1 MRHCIKT
8 VKFSSPSLNLKNA
21 EVQIDIHPRD
31 EQKQPRVTWFA
42 GGKTFYSTDAHKL
55 YPELKHS
62 VARTTIY
69 EAADSACGAVAGR
82 EIAIKSLVLSG
93 PEHLAPV
100 FLMWPTRSFDV
111 RVGANTAPA
120 EIAAADVSGSE
131 IAAEVPLL
139 DGSALPFLCGLR
151 REAGVPE
158 ELSFYE
164 APVTAAWDL
173 VPTDPKTGAAIPG
186 GKPYGYIKMSP
197 AETFEVE
204 YTVTRPSG
212 WNSSAMVSIYSAED
226 LYSIFSAR
234 TFIFES
240 EYKAACEA
248 GMLQGVDAHCGL
260 LLPDADAASA
270 AAANA
275 LKDADKTAATPYR
288 VLEEPARHKI
298 LDLLGDLSF
307 VVPALPKIRLEILNG
322 GHISHRQILEKLL
335 PYVSLGNS

>member
-42 GGKTFYSTDAHKL
+42 GGKTFYSTDAYKL

-82 EIAIKSLVLSG
+82 ESAIKPLVLSG

-120 EIAAADVSGSE
+120 EIAAADVSGSKV
-131 IAAEVPLL
+131 AAEVPLL

-234 TFIFES
+234 TFIFEA

-260 LLPDADAASA
+260 LLPDADAASVVA
-270 AAANA
+270 AGA
-275 LKDADKTAATPYR
+275 LKDVDKTAAAPYR

>member
-42 GGKTFYSTDAHKL
+42 GGKTFYSTDAYKL

-82 EIAIKSLVLSG
+82 ESAIKPLVLSG

-120 EIAAADVSGSE
+120 EIAAADVSGLE

-151 REAGVPE
+151 REAGVPD
-158 ELSFYE
+158 ELTFYD
-164 APVTAAWDL
+164 ASVTAAWDL
-173 VPTDPKTGAAIPG
+173 VPTDPKTGAVIPG
-186 GKPYGYIKMSP
+186 GKPYGYVKMTP

-260 LLPDADAASA
+260 LLPDADAASVVA
-270 AAANA
+270 AGA
-275 LKDADKTAATPYR
+275 LKDADKTVATPYR

>member
-31 EQKQPRVTWFA
+31 EQKPPRVTWFA
-42 GGKTFYSTDAHKL
+42 GGKTFYSTDAYKL

-69 EAADSACGAVAGR
+69 ENENGA
-82 EIAIKSLVLSG
+82 LVG

-111 RVGANTAPA
+111 RVGAA
-120 EIAAADVSGSE
+120 EI
-131 IAAEVPLL
+131 PLL

-234 TFIFES
+234 TFIFKS
-240 EYKAACEA
+240 EYKAACEV

-260 LLPDADAASA
+260 LLPDVDAANVA
-270 AAANA
+270 AAGA
-275 LKDADKTAATPYR
+275 LKDADKTVATPYR

>member
-31 EQKQPRVTWFA
+31 EQKQPRVMWFA

-69 EAADSACGAVAGR
+69 ENENGA
-82 EIAIKSLVLSG
+82 LVG

-111 RVGANTAPA
+111 RVGVNTAPA
-120 EIAAADVSGSE
+120 ENTVADVSGLE
-131 IAAEVPLL
+131 IAAEIPLL

-186 GKPYGYIKMSP
+186 GTPYGYIKMSP

-212 WNSSAMVSIYSAED
+212 WSSSAMVSIYSAED

-240 EYKAACEA
+240 EYKTACEA
-248 GMLQGVDAHCGL
+248 GMLQGVDADCGL
-260 LLPDADAASA
+260 LLPDADAANV

-275 LKDADKTAATPYR
+275 LKDVDKTAATPYR

-335 PYVSLGNS
+335 PYVSFGNS